1 MNEHTDCPRCG
12 GTPAPDGR
20 CWECGAD
27 LSDLLGHTRADA
39 GADGAAGYG
48 ERGPG
53 RRLNADALA
62 LRTTGP
68 WTVGAVCD
76 GVSMAPRAERAARIA
91 AEVTVQTLAR
101 ALAAGAIPEDALT
114 DATARAGR
122 AVAALAAPG
131 GPRPDPLVPGSLAP
145 SCTQVACVVGEHGL
159 WVSWVGDSRA
169 YWLPD
174 TGTGMLLTED
184 DTGEHDA
191 LVAWLGADAADPVPR
206 IRSHRPPCPGRL
218 LLCTDGLW
226 RHLPDPDDLRTAAAT
241 ADAAETART
250 LVRHVLDAGGRDDAT
265 ALLVPV
271 RGRPP
276 AETGGAPPVT

>member
-1 MNEHTDCPRCG
+1 MNEHTDRPRCG

-27 LSDLLGHTRADA
+27 LSDLLGRTRADA
-39 GADGAAGYG
+39 GGAAGYG

-53 RRLNADALA
+53 RRLNADAPA
-62 LRTTGP
+62 LRAAGP

-91 AEVTVQTLAR
+91 AEVTVQALAR

-122 AVAALAAPG
+122 AVAALATPG
-131 GPRPDPLVPGSLAP
+131 GPHPDPLGPGSLAP
-145 SCTQVACVVGEHGL
+145 SCTQVACVGGEHGL

-169 YWLPD
+169 YRLPD
-174 TGTGMLLTED
+174 SGTGMLLTED

-206 IRSHRPPCPGRL
+206 IRSHRPPGPGRL

-226 RHLPDPDDLRTAAAT
+226 RHLPGPDDLRAVAGTAAP
-241 ADAAETART
+241 ADAART
-250 LVRHVLDAGGRDDAT
+250 LVRRVLDSGGRDDAT
-265 ALLVPV
+265 ALVVPV
-271 RGRPP
+271 RPERR
-276 AETGGAPPVT
+276 

>member
-1 MNEHTDCPRCG
+1 MNEHTDRPRCG
-12 GTPAPDGR
+12 GAPTPDGR

-27 LSDLLGHTRADA
+27 LSDVLGRTRADA
-39 GADGAAGYG
+39 GGSAGYG

-53 RRLNADALA
+53 RRVNADALA
-62 LRTTGP
+62 LRATGR
-68 WTVGAVCD
+68 WAVGAVCD

-91 AEVTVQTLAR
+91 AEVTVQALAR
-101 ALAAGAIPEDALT
+101 ALEAGAVPEDALT
-114 DATARAGR
+114 GATARAGR

-131 GPRPDPLVPGSLAP
+131 GSGPAEPGALVPA
-145 SCTQVACVVGEHGL
+145 CTHVACAVGDGGL

-174 TGTGMLLTED
+174 TGTGILLTED

-191 LVAWLGADAADPVPR
+191 LTAWLGADAPDPVPR
-206 IRSHRPPCPGRL
+206 IRSHRPQGPGRL

-226 RHLPDPDDLRTAAAT
+226 RHLPGADGLRAVAGAAAPGH
-241 ADAAETART
+241 AARA
-250 LVRHVLDAGGRDDAT
+250 LVRHVLDSGGRDDAS

-271 RGRPP
+271 R
-276 AETGGAPPVT
+276 AERR

>member
-27 LSDLLGHTRADA
+27 LSDLLGHARADA
-39 GADGAAGYG
+39 GGAAGYT

-53 RRLNADALA
+53 RRINADALS
-62 LRTTGP
+62 LRTAGR

-91 AEVTVQTLAR
+91 AEVTVAALAR
-101 ALAAGAIPEDALT
+101 ALSAGAIPEDALT

-122 AVAALAAPG
+122 AVAALAVPG
-131 GPRPDPLVPGSLAP
+131 GPDPLDPVPLAP
-145 SCTQVACVVGEHGL
+145 SCTQVACVVGERGL

-174 TGTGMLLTED
+174 SGTGMLLTED
-184 DTGEHDA
+184 DTGAHDA
-191 LVAWLGADAADPVPR
+191 LVAWLGADATDPVPR
-206 IRSHRPPCPGRL
+206 IRSHRPPGPGRL

-226 RHLPDPDDLRTAAAT
+226 RHLPGPGDLRAAAGA
-241 ADAAETART
+241 ADPRDPAAAARTARA
-250 LVRHVLDAGGRDDAT
+250 LVRHVLDTGGRDDAT

-271 RGRPP
+271 PG
-276 AETGGAPPVT
+276 